1 MTGEGGPTRE
11 PITVVTH
18 RPDQRR
24 YEITADGRPAGF
36 TEYTDYR
43 RVRTFVHTEIDP
55 RFEGLGLGS
64 VLIADALADVREQE
78 MTIVPQCPFVQAYVD
93 HHPEVADLVDPT
105 ARRRF
110 TGEKKDG

>member
-1 MTGEGGPTRE
+1 MTGGEVPGPQ
-11 PITVVTH
+11 PITVVNN
-18 RPDQRR
+18 RPDQHR
-24 YEITADGRPAGF
+24 YEITADGQPAGF

-64 VLIADALADVREQE
+64 LLIADALDDVRERG

-93 HHPEVADLVDPT
+93 HHPEVADLVDPN
-105 ARRRF
+105 ARRRYMG
-110 TGEKKDG
+110 GEKD

>member
-1 MTGEGGPTRE
+1 MSGEGEPGPG

-18 RPDQRR
+18 RPEQRR

-43 RVRTFVHTEIDP
+43 RVRTFVHTEIDQQ
-55 RFEGLGLGS
+55 FEGLGLGS
-64 VLIADALADVREQE
+64 VLIADALDDVREHG

-93 HHPEVADLVDPT
+93 HHPEVADLVDPN
-105 ARRRF
+105 ARRRYV
-110 TGEKKDG
+110 GGDKG